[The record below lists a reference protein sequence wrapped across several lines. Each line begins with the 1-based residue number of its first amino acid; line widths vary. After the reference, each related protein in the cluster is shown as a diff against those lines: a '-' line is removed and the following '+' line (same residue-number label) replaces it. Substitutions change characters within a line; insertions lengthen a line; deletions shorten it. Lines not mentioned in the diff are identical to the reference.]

1 MEVTWGWV
9 QVFAGAA
16 EGAWGHPS
24 PEKWCQRYM
33 RKRSSERA
41 SVVSPGH
48 SNRIQ
53 QMQGG
58 AHGPVHHAQ
67 ARLAG
72 AFPKQTEKILLLITL
87 LCHSKDKWA
96 SRRQENTFFS
106 SLFSDC
112 GSPKATTV
120 EKEIP
125 LNIEA
130 HYSYGVSYMKNKSP
144 SADENVPYSMII
156 STMK

>member
-72 AFPKQTEKILLLITL
+72 AFPKQTEKILLLVTL

-96 SRRQENTFFS
+96 NRRQENTFFS

-112 GSPKATTV
+112 GSPKATPV
-120 EKEIP
+120 EKGNSTKYRST
-125 LNIEA
+125 LFLW
-130 HYSYGVSYMKNKSP
+130 SYMKNKSP
-144 SADENVPYSMII
+144 LVNENVSYSMII